1 MEGLCDFIPDG
12 VKDTYYKEYEVK
24 ENIISRI
31 KDVFKSFGYK
41 QISTPSFEYYDLFTG
56 TEGTIDKD
64 EMFKFIDGSGRIL
77 VLRPDMTIPIA
88 RMAAMNFRNCAEQ
101 SRFSYVSNVFRSSCD
116 RGYSKKEFTQAGIEH
131 FGSSKPDSDAEA
143 IAVSIKSLINCGIK
157 DIRIDMGHT
166 GFFSGLKKEYEIR
179 EKEWMQ
185 IQKLIENKNYDELS
199 ILLNKFDLPFNF
211 KKNLLDI
218 PFLYGKPEYVVQKAK
233 KLIQNDEME
242 KSLCNM
248 EMIHKILKDYGYGDY
263 IYFDLGL
270 LNHIHYY
277 TGAIF
282 KGYINNYG
290 REIISGGRYDNLT
303 KQYGRIIPA
312 VGFGLNIDELMEVIN
327 MDSENL
333 NSKYDADYLV
343 LYTERTRHEA
353 LMLAS
358 RLRDDDFIVES
369 DYCSENYKTEAF
381 STRERNFREI
391 IYVDD
396 RYLEVRNVENS
407 ITYRC
412 TTEEFMEHIHSHML
426 LSSIH

>member
-1 MEGLCDFIPDG
+1 MEELCDLIPDG

-31 KDVFKSFGYK
+31 KNVFKSFGYK
-41 QISTPSFEYYDLFTG
+41 QISTPGFEYYDLFAG

-64 EMFKFIDGSGRIL
+64 EMFKFIDGNGRIL
-77 VLRPDMTIPIA
+77 VLRPDMTVPIA
-88 RMAAMNFRNCAEQ
+88 RMAAVNFRKCEEQ
-101 SRFSYVSNVFRSSCD
+101 LRFSYVSNVFRNSCD

-131 FGSSKPDSDAEA
+131 FGSSKSDSDAEA
-143 IAVSIKSLINCGIK
+143 IAVGIKSLIGCGIK
-157 DIRIDMGHT
+157 DIRIDMGNV
-166 GFFSGLKKEYEIR
+166 GFFRGLKKEYEIP
-179 EKEWMQ
+179 EKEWTR

-199 ILLNKFDLPFNF
+199 ILLDKLNLPTGF

-218 PFLYGKPEYVVQKAK
+218 PFLYGKPEYVIQKAK

-242 KSLCNM
+242 KSLNNL
-248 EMIHKILKDYGYGDY
+248 EMIYKILKDYGYDDY
-263 IYFDLGL
+263 VYFDLGL
-270 LNHIHYY
+270 LNHLQYY

-327 MDSENL
+327 MNSENL
-333 NSKYDADYLV
+333 TSEYDGDYLI
-343 LYTERTRHEA
+343 LYTEKTRHEA
-353 LMLAS
+353 LTLAS
-358 RLRDDDFIVES
+358 RLRDYDFIVVTDYYLES
-369 DYCSENYKTEAF
+369 FKTPEF
-381 STRERNFREI
+381 MTREKNFREI
-391 IYVDD
+391 IYIDNEH
-396 RYLEVRNVENS
+396 LEIRNVDNNAA
-407 ITYRC
+407 YKC
-412 TTEEFMEHIHSHML
+412 TMEKFIDHIHSDVI